1 MNPRFFNAHNTTC
14 DRKQM
19 TQEEDDDGD
28 EIFWQM
34 HWQRRNKTQAENLRN
49 LLQIH
54 SSWMEEGKEQ
64 KRKSKKSQ

>member
-1 MNPRFFNAHNTTC
+1 
-14 DRKQM
+14 M

-28 EIFWQM
+28 EFFWQM